1 MDRSAMFINSAKQA
15 FAKSR
20 CAAAMGHN
28 RIRHLSVVEGG
39 KLVGLISTGDLM
51 AMEIIQADSQRHY
64 HVQQMIIDT
73 FERQS
78 ITLTPDELG
87 EIWGMVEKHIELERK
102 TVDFANEAL
111 ATLKGTK
118 MVVVQYLIEYL
129 LEDENKHN
137 KILDNLEGIK
147 KGMYPYG

>member
-1 MDRSAMFINSAKQA
+1 MASTKDVQEKIVDNMKRWQKIEDA
-15 FAKSR
+15 
-20 CAAAMGHN
+20 
-28 RIRHLSVVEGG
+28 SVA
-39 KLVGLISTGDLM
+39 STGSIIEKTGNPLIRQV
-51 AMEIIQADSQRHY
+51 MEIIQADSQRHH
-64 HVQQMIIDT
+64 HVQQMIIDN

-78 ITLTPDELG
+78 VSLTPEELG
-87 EIWGMVEKHIELERK
+87 EIWDMVEKHIELERK
-102 TVDFANEAL
+102 TVDLANAAL
-111 ATLKGTK
+111 TALKGTK

>member
-1 MDRSAMFINSAKQA
+1 MASTKEVQA
-15 FAKSR
+15 QIVDNMKRWQKIEDS
-20 CAAAMGHN
+20 
-28 RIRHLSVVEGG
+28 SVA
-39 KLVGLISTGDLM
+39 STGGIIEKTKNPLIRQV
-51 AMEIIQADSQRHY
+51 MEIIRADSQRHH

-73 FERQS
+73 FEKQS
-78 ITLTPDELG
+78 VALTPEDLG
-87 EIWGMVEKHIELERK
+87 EVWDLVEKHIELERK
-102 TVDFANEAL
+102 TVDLAEEAL
-111 ATLKGTK
+111 AALKSTK

>member
-1 MDRSAMFINSAKQA
+1 MASTKEVQEKIVENMKRWQKIEDS
-15 FAKSR
+15 
-20 CAAAMGHN
+20 
-28 RIRHLSVVEGG
+28 SVA
-39 KLVGLISTGDLM
+39 STGGIIEKTDNPLIRQV
-51 AMEIIQADSQRHY
+51 MEIIQTDSRRHH

-78 ITLTPDELG
+78 VTLTPEDLG
-87 EIWGMVEKHIELERK
+87 EVWDLVEKHIELEHK
-102 TVDFANEAL
+102 TVQFAEEAL
-111 ATLKGTK
+111 SALKGTK

-137 KILDNLEGIK
+137 KILANLEGIK

>member
-1 MDRSAMFINSAKQA
+1 MASTKEVQQQIVENMKRWQKIEDS
-15 FAKSR
+15 
-20 CAAAMGHN
+20 
-28 RIRHLSVVEGG
+28 SVA
-39 KLVGLISTGDLM
+39 STGGIIEKTDNPLIRQV
-51 AMEIIQADSQRHY
+51 MEIIQADSRRHH

-78 ITLTPDELG
+78 VTLTPEDLG
-87 EIWGMVEKHIELERK
+87 EVWDLVEKHIELERK
-102 TVDFANEAL
+102 TVQFAEEAL
-111 ATLKGTK
+111 SALKGTK

-137 KILDNLEGIK
+137 KILANLEGIK